1 MAAQLIEMKNK
12 DPEFFDSVLEQL
24 PVYESSCIMDAISYT
39 DWGVCSGK
47 CKGYVNRGGILFIE
61 LHFLMEDGAA
71 LTKHISHRLPREM
84 GDNSR
89 GQSASFLLLKNERRW
104 RQKRQLR
111 ALLLFY
117 YMCYWRVLSSGDKH
131 RRQMVCTPIILAVTL
146 TTVTRSR

>member
-47 CKGYVNRGGILFIE
+47 CKGYVNRGGVLFIE
-61 LHFLMEDGAA
+61 LRIYMEDGAA

-89 GQSASFLLLKNERRW
+89 GQSASFLLKNERRW